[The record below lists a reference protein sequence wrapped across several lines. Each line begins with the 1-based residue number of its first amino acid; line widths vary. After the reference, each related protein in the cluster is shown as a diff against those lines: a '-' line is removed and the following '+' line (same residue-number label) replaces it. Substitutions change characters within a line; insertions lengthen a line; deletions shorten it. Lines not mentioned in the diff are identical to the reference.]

1 MLACIF
7 LINLSNGSW
16 LGLSNELLC
25 ILAGQGYANLRD
37 FKGLET
43 VAKKMRLANKD
54 VNSKKS
60 TILIQIAWDSG
71 NVTYSW
77 ASHFDK
83 VA

>member
-1 MLACIF
+1 MY
-7 LINLSNGSW
+7 
-16 LGLSNELLC
+16 ELVYPTYPSLFT
-25 ILAGQGYANLRD
+25 L
-37 FKGLET
+37 KT

-71 NVTYSW
+71 NVAYSW

>member
-1 MLACIF
+1 MGVATTVLRLMLF
-7 LINLSNGSW
+7 L
-16 LGLSNELLC
+16 
-25 ILAGQGYANLRD
+25 
-37 FKGLET
+37 KVET
-43 VAKKMRLANKD
+43 VLKKMRLANKD

-77 ASHFDK
+77 ARHFDK